1 MEHSVEHR
9 STSAFWRW
17 SLEAWSAEVVV
28 VAVVAVVAVVSAAET
43 AAELRV
49 PRGKLQNSAARAR
62 YTISLMGMLSV
73 L

>member
-17 SLEAWSAEVVV
+17 SLEASSAEVV
-28 VAVVAVVAVVSAAET
+28 VVAVVAVVSAAET

>member
-1 MEHSVEHR
+1 MEHR

-17 SLEAWSAEVVV
+17 SLEAWSAEVV
-28 VAVVAVVAVVSAAET
+28 VVAVVAVVSAAET

>member
-17 SLEAWSAEVVV
+17 SLEAWSAEVV
-28 VAVVAVVAVVSAAET
+28 VVAVVAVVSAAET